1 MKIILDHASTI
12 INTIASLL
20 AIFGVTMNL
29 KIKELR
35 KKLHISQSEFAEK
48 VGASLRTVSSWERG
62 ETIPDAEKVWNCA
75 VALGCT
81 PNDILG
87 WYETH
92 PREESFSDT
101 YEQELMNCYRTSTK
115 DRKERTLDTARDAA
129 AMSKDAAKRDLSAS
143 QEVSA

>member
-1 MKIILDHASTI
+1 MNIQLMK
-12 INTIASLL
+12 
-20 AIFGVTMNL
+20 
-29 KIKELR
+29 LR
-35 KKLHISQSEFAEK
+35 KAAGYSNRDEFAK
-48 VGASLRTVSSWERG
+48 KIGVNKYTYRSWESG
-62 ETIPDAEKVWNCA
+62 SAMMNAEQVWNCA

-92 PREESFSDT
+92 PRKESFSDT
-101 YEQELMNCYRTSTK
+101 YELELMSCYRTSTK
-115 DRKERTLDTARDAA
+115 DRKERILDTARDAA